1 MLGQTVFINEMG
13 STMLSFLGGDK
24 GEVGSDEDFSE
35 ASEGHGNGRSNGGIS
50 ESIVNHRE

>member
-13 STMLSFLGGDK
+13 STMLSCFGGDK

-35 ASEGHGNGRSNGGIS
+35 ASEGSGNGRDDRVILEGFDCS
-50 ESIVNHRE
+50 